1 MLKLHLF
8 IDGSWLFRACGA
20 DKALAAATEWPDQ
33 AFRLDFDKL
42 NQALL
47 DHAAQAHPECRE
59 LGGLYLS
66 TSVFALPE
74 NFSTWPEEYPEVNA
88 QDVVALR
95 KSVSARDIFAKR
107 AVAAGYSPDAI
118 YHPKLKPWMVE
129 KLRNRQFQEK
139 QVDATVVALLVRSAI
154 LCPEDVHAVVTG
166 DADILPALKLAYPQY
181 SRNLFIATVHPD
193 ELLAERRQTSF
204 SLQNFDFQI
213 PPYYLQDHADR
224 LLHGDFV
231 SRCAHCHKAFA
242 RTRPM
247 PPGRRPCCKPCNDK
261 RT

>member
-1 MLKLHLF
+1 MSKLHLF

-20 DKALAAATEWPDQ
+20 EKALAAATEWPDH
-33 AFRLDFDKL
+33 AFRLDFTKL

-47 DHAAQAHPECRE
+47 QHATHRVPECRE
-59 LGGLYLS
+59 LGEQYLS
-66 TSVFALPE
+66 TSVFNLPDE
-74 NFSTWPEEYPEVNA
+74 FDSWPDQHHDINA
-88 QDVVALR
+88 QDVVSIR

-107 AVAAGYSPDAI
+107 AVAAGYHPDAI
-118 YHPKLKPWMVE
+118 FHPRFKPWMVE

-154 LCPEDVHAVVTG
+154 LYPDDVHVVITG

-181 SRNLFIATVHPD
+181 SRNLFIATTHPD

-204 SLQNFDFQI
+204 SLQSFDFVI
-213 PPYYLQDHADR
+213 APFYLQDNAEQ
-224 LLHGDFV
+224 LLQGEFV

-242 RTRPM
+242 RPKPI